1 MNKALRKKSSL
12 AKLGDKNPN
21 WKGDKVKYHG
31 VHNWINRNYKKPKLC
46 QNCKKNPA
54 YDLANISQKYKRDI
68 KDWEWL
74 CRRCHMIKDGR
85 LDRLIARSK
94 SNTTAIKKHC
104 MICNKISLIIP
115 ARIKIGG
122 GKYCSH
128 HCAMIAR
135 YKK

>member
-1 MNKALRKKSSL
+1 MNKQLHIKLSL
-12 AKLGDKNPN
+12 SKRGSKNPN
-21 WKGDKVKYHG
+21 WVGDKISYHG
-31 VHNWINRNYKKPKLC
+31 VHSWINRNYKKPKLC
-46 QNCKKNPA
+46 QICKKSPA
-54 YDLANISQKYKRDI
+54 YELANISQKYKRDI

-85 LDRLIARSK
+85 LKLLIKRVKAQA
-94 SNTTAIKKHC
+94 TALKKHC
-104 MICNKISLIIP
+104 MICNKISLVIP
-115 ARIKIGG
+115 SRIKIGG